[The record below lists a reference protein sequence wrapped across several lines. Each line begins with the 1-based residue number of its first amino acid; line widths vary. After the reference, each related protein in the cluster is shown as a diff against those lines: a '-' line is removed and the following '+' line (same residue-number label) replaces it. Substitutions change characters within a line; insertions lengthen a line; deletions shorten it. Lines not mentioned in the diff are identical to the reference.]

1 MASEKGRTFG
11 SRANL
16 NNLKVQQASAAF
28 QAAEQL
34 KAAQELAS
42 KIGSVKLEMPVKVG
56 GNGKLFGA
64 LSSKEIADAMKQ
76 HFGIEMDKKKIILNE
91 PIKEIGERVVEV
103 LPQQELCGCRDPDL
117 QRDRSRLRLQQMY
130 PEFRFGQL
138 LRPARDRRYLEL
150 REFRI

>member
-1 MASEKGRTFG
+1 MKVVLLQDVKNKKKKDDIVTVNDGYARNFLLPRKLGVEATA
-11 SRANL
+11 ANL
-16 NNLKVQQASAAF
+16 NNLKQQQANAAF

-76 HFGIEMDKKKIILNE
+76 QFGIEVDKKKIILDE
-91 PIKEIGERVVEV
+91 PIKEVGERIIEV
-103 LPQQELCGCRDPDL
+103 KLHKDVLAKL
-117 QRDRSRLRLQQMY
+117 ALNVKAL
-130 PEFRFGQL
+130 
-138 LRPARDRRYLEL
+138 
-150 REFRI
+150 

>member
-1 MASEKGRTFG
+1 MKVVLLQDVKALGKKDDIVTVNDGYARNFLLPRKLGVEATA
-11 SRANL
+11 ANL
-16 NNLKVQQASAAF
+16 NNLKQQQANAAF

-76 HFGIEMDKKKIILNE
+76 QFGIEVDKKKIILDE
-91 PIKEIGERVVEV
+91 PIKEVGERIIEV
-103 LPQQELCGCRDPDL
+103 KLHKDVLAKL
-117 QRDRSRLRLQQMY
+117 ALNVKAL
-130 PEFRFGQL
+130 
-138 LRPARDRRYLEL
+138 
-150 REFRI
+150 